1 MLSKDG
7 TFGGNDTI
15 VAASRHLNCSI
26 IIHQPNAPRWEV
38 HPPNPPPS
46 SSSLTLHIAYLHG
59 EHYCSVHRIAGMGG
73 ERGGVSNHVT
83 ARKKPAKSEDVS
95 QSAAPKKKLVS
106 MPEAGATAMMRG
118 CSITEEPV
126 SLKFFFIQLHKLHKM
141 TF

>member
-1 MLSKDG
+1 
-7 TFGGNDTI
+7 
-15 VAASRHLNCSI
+15 
-26 IIHQPNAPRWEV
+26 
-38 HPPNPPPS
+38 
-46 SSSLTLHIAYLHG
+46 
-59 EHYCSVHRIAGMGG
+59 MGG

-126 SLKFFFIQLHKLHKM
+126 SLKFFFYSATQVA
-141 TF
+141 